1 MNDLDYAYVAGF
13 FDGEGSISIAKG
25 DRSKFRP
32 NPSPLWS
39 LRVTISNQHLP
50 VLQWMH
56 KEFNG
61 ALFTQTSGKSG
72 VYRLILQT
80 KQAENFLQKIQPW
93 VRVKKGQVELA
104 LTFQEIRASRSSRIR
119 LTGEEIDLY
128 DTIMLAM
135 QNLNH
140 KLGQDFLEK
149 LGEFRE
155 GPTHTV
161 RMRDNPEPSSLN
173 GENVGE
179 KVQRLTGEEP
189 TNNPDTSAQPVR
201 DEIVR
206 PS

>member
-13 FDGEGSISIAKG
+13 FDGEGSVSIVKS

-32 NPSPLWS
+32 NPSPMWG
-39 LRVTISNQHLP
+39 LRITISNQHLP
-50 VLQWMH
+50 ILQWMH

-93 VRVKKGQVELA
+93 IRVKKGQVELA
-104 LTFQEIRASRSSRIR
+104 LTFQEIRASRFSRYR
-119 LTGEEIDLY
+119 LTEEEITLY

-135 QNLNH
+135 QTLNH
-140 KLGQDFLEK
+140 KLSQDFLEK

-161 RMRDNPEPSSLN
+161 RMKDNPEPSSSK
-173 GENVGE
+173 GISVDE
-179 KVQRLTGEEP
+179 KVQRLTPEEP
-189 TNNPDTSAQPVR
+189 TNTGDTSAQPVR